1 VTAIRPIVLAFE
13 ALGVRYYIGGS
24 VASSTHGVS
33 RSTIDAD
40 IVADLK
46 QDHVDRFC
54 DMLGNDYYVEADT
67 IREAIGRRDSFSVI
81 FTPSMYKVDIFMVGN
96 LFERCI
102 MERSKPYQI
111 NANDTESRFIMATAE
126 DIVLHKP
133 VWFRTGGEVSER
145 QWLDVLNVLKVQAG
159 QLDEAYLDEW
169 ADALD
174 VTRLLHKAHRRRNCD
189 GPDHQGV
196 AWTI

>member
-1 VTAIRPIVLAFE
+1 MSHPLHDSVTAIKPVVFALE
-13 ALGVRYYIGGS
+13 ALGVGYYIGGS

-40 IVADLK
+40 LVADLK

-54 DMLGNDYYVEADT
+54 DLLGEEYYAEP
-67 IREAIGRRDSFSVI
+67 EAIRDAIRHRGSFNI
-81 FTPSMYKVDIFMVGN
+81 IYKPTMYKVDIFMVN
-96 LFERCI
+96 SLFERRI

-111 NANDTESRFIMATAE
+111 NEQDSNSRFILATAE
-126 DIVLHKP
+126 DIVLHKL
-133 VWFRTGGEVSER
+133 VWFRMGGGVSER

-174 VTRLLHKAHRRRNCD
+174 VTRLLRKARSE
-189 GPDHQGV
+189 
-196 AWTI
+196 AEL